1 MSYLCLFQQLCL
13 GIYIYLQSFHLQLI
27 YERFYSTVSAN
38 DKSTLFA
45 DRNSI
50 NRRNVKADAH
60 HAYAPN
66 KQMFLLAVKARI
78 VASAM
83 KILGMVDIDGVPT
96 VHHYSRDDSRYD
108 KMAKSIYLRNIASLI
123 VDQFIVDEKSYNNII
138 DQALEDH
145 DIQQA
150 RRAQMTPDGRFP
162 CRFRG
167 CDKTFR

>member
-1 MSYLCLFQQLCL
+1 M
-13 GIYIYLQSFHLQLI
+13 
-27 YERFYSTVSAN
+27 SAN
-38 DKSTLFA
+38 DKCTLFA

-83 KILGMVDIDGVPT
+83 KILGMVENDGVPT
-96 VHHYSRDDSRYD
+96 VHQYPRNDSRHD
-108 KMAKSIYLRNIASLI
+108 KMAKSIYLRNIASQI
-123 VDQFIVDEKSYNNII
+123 VDQFIVDEKSYNCII

-145 DIQQA
+145 DMQQA
-150 RRAQMTPDGRFP
+150 HQAQMTPDGRFP
-162 CRFRG
+162 CRYRG
-167 CDKTFR
+167 CNKTFR